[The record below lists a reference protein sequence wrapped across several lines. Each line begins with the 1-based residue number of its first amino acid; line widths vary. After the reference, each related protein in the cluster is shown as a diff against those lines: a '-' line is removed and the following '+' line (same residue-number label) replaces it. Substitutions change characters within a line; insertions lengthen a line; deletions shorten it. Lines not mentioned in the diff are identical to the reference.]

1 MPTTLL
7 ELLMDW
13 VVPIGGGVLTVVV
26 IKSAG
31 LTSSWWM
38 LLALPRAFAFQWA
51 LLLILTGMGTRLP
64 ACPPKRDG

>member
-38 LLALPRAFAFQWA
+38 LLALPGRSPFNGHCSLF
-51 LLLILTGMGTRLP
+51 
-64 ACPPKRDG
+64 